1 MIWNEV
7 EQTMLK
13 VFLGSWQN
21 NVNIKSLYIEN
32 SGDNLKKEV
41 ESLNGIIKSKDTEVT
56 SRDEEIARLNVS
68 WANKYR
74 ILSTV
79 KEDCKV
85 AKYKKWMMK

>member
-1 MIWNEV
+1 
-7 EQTMLK
+7 
-13 VFLGSWQN
+13 
-21 NVNIKSLYIEN
+21 
-32 SGDNLKKEV
+32 
-41 ESLNGIIKSKDTEVT
+41 LNGIIKSKDTEVT